1 MQVVAVMGLLIEAK
15 KLPSPSAYNLH
26 RGVGL
31 KLRGKTAAE
40 VRTNR
45 QVFDRTVQDRLTWV
59 PY

>member
-40 VRTNR
+40 VRNR
-45 QVFDRTVQDRLTWV
+45 CSPPVHKQAGV
-59 PY
+59 